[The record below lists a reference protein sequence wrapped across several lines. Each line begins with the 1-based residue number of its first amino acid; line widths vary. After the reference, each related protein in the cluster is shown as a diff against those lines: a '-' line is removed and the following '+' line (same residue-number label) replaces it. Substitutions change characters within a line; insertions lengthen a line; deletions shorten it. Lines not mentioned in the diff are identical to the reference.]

1 MKVSNYKQMRL
12 ILIYDLPMEDEL
24 DRKVYAKFHKKLQK
38 IGYHMLQYSV
48 YTKVIVNDDN
58 YKQVKKQTESII
70 PSKGQIIIFKLTEK
84 QYRDMV
90 YLRGEQNMFA
100 LIVANNDMVVFK
112 EIEEYISK
120 IYMWKEITKE
130 ALPTFEN
137 INNANELWLWEV
149 IKKNLETYETTYE
162 EIQQK
167 GKELFG
173 EKFEKQIPKE
183 GNDSF
188 YYDKESNKYLAT
200 EIVLDEE
207 EDSFLLKDIEKEG
220 EKYKVKII
228 EYIEDYSEEN
238 KVIIRNLQEE
248 EIGRVST
255 SDSETKIKEIVK
267 NNKERFSQKNIEIK
281 KEKDNLV
288 IEKVNKE

>member
-1 MKVSNYKQMRL
+1 MKKMLVIIVILAMILVSMIIYKN
-12 ILIYDLPMEDEL
+12 IAIN
-24 DRKVYAKFHKKLQK
+24 KNK
-38 IGYHMLQYSV
+38 SV
-48 YTKVIVNDDN
+48 NVQEV
-58 YKQVKKQTESII
+58 
-70 PSKGQIIIFKLTEK
+70 
-84 QYRDMV
+84 
-90 YLRGEQNMFA
+90 EQ
-100 LIVANNDMVVFK
+100 
-112 EIEEYISK
+112 IEEYISK

-137 INNANELWLWEV
+137 INNANELWVWEV

-173 EKFEKQIPKE
+173 EKFEKQLPKE

>member
-1 MKVSNYKQMRL
+1 MKKMLVIIVILAMILVSMIIYKN
-12 ILIYDLPMEDEL
+12 IAIN
-24 DRKVYAKFHKKLQK
+24 KNK
-38 IGYHMLQYSV
+38 SV
-48 YTKVIVNDDN
+48 NVQEV
-58 YKQVKKQTESII
+58 
-70 PSKGQIIIFKLTEK
+70 
-84 QYRDMV
+84 
-90 YLRGEQNMFA
+90 EQ
-100 LIVANNDMVVFK
+100 
-112 EIEEYISK
+112 IEEYISK

-137 INNANELWLWEV
+137 INNANELWVWEV

-238 KVIIRNLQEE
+238 KVIIRSLQEE

>member
-1 MKVSNYKQMRL
+1 MKKMLVIIVILAMILVSMIIYKN
-12 ILIYDLPMEDEL
+12 IAIN
-24 DRKVYAKFHKKLQK
+24 KNK
-38 IGYHMLQYSV
+38 SV
-48 YTKVIVNDDN
+48 NVQEV
-58 YKQVKKQTESII
+58 
-70 PSKGQIIIFKLTEK
+70 
-84 QYRDMV
+84 
-90 YLRGEQNMFA
+90 EQ
-100 LIVANNDMVVFK
+100 
-112 EIEEYISK
+112 IEEYISK

-228 EYIEDYSEEN
+228 EYVEDYSEEN

>member
-1 MKVSNYKQMRL
+1 MKKMLVIIVILAMILVSMIIYKN
-12 ILIYDLPMEDEL
+12 IAIN
-24 DRKVYAKFHKKLQK
+24 KNK
-38 IGYHMLQYSV
+38 SV
-48 YTKVIVNDDN
+48 NVQEV
-58 YKQVKKQTESII
+58 
-70 PSKGQIIIFKLTEK
+70 
-84 QYRDMV
+84 
-90 YLRGEQNMFA
+90 EQ
-100 LIVANNDMVVFK
+100 
-112 EIEEYISK
+112 IEEYISR

-137 INNANELWLWEV
+137 INNANELWVWEV

-173 EKFEKQIPKE
+173 EKFERQIPKE

-281 KEKDNLV
+281 KEKDNIV

>member
-1 MKVSNYKQMRL
+1 MKKMLVIIVILAMILVSMIIYKN
-12 ILIYDLPMEDEL
+12 IAIN
-24 DRKVYAKFHKKLQK
+24 KNK
-38 IGYHMLQYSV
+38 SV
-48 YTKVIVNDDN
+48 NVQEV
-58 YKQVKKQTESII
+58 
-70 PSKGQIIIFKLTEK
+70 
-84 QYRDMV
+84 
-90 YLRGEQNMFA
+90 EQ
-100 LIVANNDMVVFK
+100 
-112 EIEEYISK
+112 IEEYISK

-137 INNANELWLWEV
+137 INNANELWVWEV

-183 GNDSF
+183 VNDIF

-248 EIGRVST
+248 EIGRLST

>member
-1 MKVSNYKQMRL
+1 MKKMLVIIVILAMILVSMIIYKN
-12 ILIYDLPMEDEL
+12 IAIN
-24 DRKVYAKFHKKLQK
+24 KNK
-38 IGYHMLQYSV
+38 SV
-48 YTKVIVNDDN
+48 NVQEV
-58 YKQVKKQTESII
+58 
-70 PSKGQIIIFKLTEK
+70 
-84 QYRDMV
+84 
-90 YLRGEQNMFA
+90 EQ
-100 LIVANNDMVVFK
+100 
-112 EIEEYISK
+112 IEEYISK

-137 INNANELWLWEV
+137 INNANELWVWEV
-149 IKKNLETYETTYE
+149 IKKNLDTYETTYE

-173 EKFEKQIPKE
+173 EKFERKIPKE

>member
-1 MKVSNYKQMRL
+1 MKKMLVIIVILAMILVSMIIYKNIAINKNKR
-12 ILIYDLPMEDEL
+12 
-24 DRKVYAKFHKKLQK
+24 
-38 IGYHMLQYSV
+38 
-48 YTKVIVNDDN
+48 VNV
-58 YKQVKKQTESII
+58 QEV
-70 PSKGQIIIFKLTEK
+70 
-84 QYRDMV
+84 
-90 YLRGEQNMFA
+90 EQ
-100 LIVANNDMVVFK
+100 
-112 EIEEYISK
+112 IEEYISK

-137 INNANELWLWEV
+137 INNANELWVWEV

-173 EKFEKQIPKE
+173 EKFERQIPKE

-238 KVIIRNLQEE
+238 KVIIRNLKEE

-255 SDSETKIKEIVK
+255 TDSETKIKEIVK

>member
-1 MKVSNYKQMRL
+1 MKKMLVIIVILAMILVSMIIYKN
-12 ILIYDLPMEDEL
+12 IAIN
-24 DRKVYAKFHKKLQK
+24 KNK
-38 IGYHMLQYSV
+38 SV
-48 YTKVIVNDDN
+48 NVQEV
-58 YKQVKKQTESII
+58 
-70 PSKGQIIIFKLTEK
+70 
-84 QYRDMV
+84 
-90 YLRGEQNMFA
+90 EQ
-100 LIVANNDMVVFK
+100 
-112 EIEEYISK
+112 IEEYISK

-137 INNANELWLWEV
+137 INNANELWVWEV
-149 IKKNLETYETTYE
+149 INKNLETYETTYE

-173 EKFEKQIPKE
+173 EKFERQIPKE

-238 KVIIRNLQEE
+238 KVIIRNLKEE

-255 SDSETKIKEIVK
+255 TDSETKIKEIVK

>member
-1 MKVSNYKQMRL
+1 MKKMLVIIVILAMILVSMIIYKN
-12 ILIYDLPMEDEL
+12 IAIN
-24 DRKVYAKFHKKLQK
+24 KNK
-38 IGYHMLQYSV
+38 SV
-48 YTKVIVNDDN
+48 NVHEV
-58 YKQVKKQTESII
+58 
-70 PSKGQIIIFKLTEK
+70 
-84 QYRDMV
+84 
-90 YLRGEQNMFA
+90 EQ
-100 LIVANNDMVVFK
+100 
-112 EIEEYISK
+112 IEEYISK

-137 INNANELWLWEV
+137 INNANELWVWEV

-188 YYDKESNKYLAT
+188 YYDQESNKYLAT
-200 EIVLDEE
+200 EIVLDEK
-207 EDSFLLKDIEKEG
+207 EDSFLLNDIEKEG

-255 SDSETKIKEIVK
+255 TDSETKIKEIVK

>member
-1 MKVSNYKQMRL
+1 MKKMLVIIVILAMILVSMIIYKN
-12 ILIYDLPMEDEL
+12 IAIN
-24 DRKVYAKFHKKLQK
+24 KNK
-38 IGYHMLQYSV
+38 SV
-48 YTKVIVNDDN
+48 NVQEV
-58 YKQVKKQTESII
+58 
-70 PSKGQIIIFKLTEK
+70 
-84 QYRDMV
+84 
-90 YLRGEQNMFA
+90 EQ
-100 LIVANNDMVVFK
+100 
-112 EIEEYISK
+112 IEEYISK

-137 INNANELWLWEV
+137 INNANELWVWEV

-173 EKFEKQIPKE
+173 EKFERQIPKE

-238 KVIIRNLQEE
+238 KVIIRNLKEE
-248 EIGRVST
+248 EIGRLST
-255 SDSETKIKEIVK
+255 TDSETKIKEIVK

>member
-1 MKVSNYKQMRL
+1 MKKMLVIIVILAMILVSMIIYKN
-12 ILIYDLPMEDEL
+12 IAIN
-24 DRKVYAKFHKKLQK
+24 KNK
-38 IGYHMLQYSV
+38 SV
-48 YTKVIVNDDN
+48 NVQEV
-58 YKQVKKQTESII
+58 
-70 PSKGQIIIFKLTEK
+70 
-84 QYRDMV
+84 
-90 YLRGEQNMFA
+90 EQ
-100 LIVANNDMVVFK
+100 
-112 EIEEYISK
+112 IEEYISK

-248 EIGRVST
+248 EIGMVST

>member
-1 MKVSNYKQMRL
+1 MKKMLVIIVILAMILVSMIIYKN
-12 ILIYDLPMEDEL
+12 IAIN
-24 DRKVYAKFHKKLQK
+24 KNK
-38 IGYHMLQYSV
+38 SV
-48 YTKVIVNDDN
+48 NVQEV
-58 YKQVKKQTESII
+58 
-70 PSKGQIIIFKLTEK
+70 
-84 QYRDMV
+84 
-90 YLRGEQNMFA
+90 EQ
-100 LIVANNDMVVFK
+100 
-112 EIEEYISK
+112 IEEYISK

-137 INNANELWLWEV
+137 INNANELWVWEV

-173 EKFEKQIPKE
+173 EKFERQIPKE

-200 EIVLDEE
+200 EIVLDEK
-207 EDSFLLKDIEKEG
+207 EDSFLLNDIEKEG

>member
-1 MKVSNYKQMRL
+1 MGGMQMKKMLVIIVILAMILVSMIIYKN
-12 ILIYDLPMEDEL
+12 IAIN
-24 DRKVYAKFHKKLQK
+24 KNK
-38 IGYHMLQYSV
+38 SV
-48 YTKVIVNDDN
+48 NVQEV
-58 YKQVKKQTESII
+58 
-70 PSKGQIIIFKLTEK
+70 
-84 QYRDMV
+84 
-90 YLRGEQNMFA
+90 EQ
-100 LIVANNDMVVFK
+100 
-112 EIEEYISK
+112 IEEYISK

-137 INNANELWLWEV
+137 INNANELWVWEV

-173 EKFEKQIPKE
+173 EKFERQIPKE

-238 KVIIRNLQEE
+238 KVIIRNLKEE

-255 SDSETKIKEIVK
+255 TDSETKIKEIVK

>member
-1 MKVSNYKQMRL
+1 MKKMLVIIVILAMILVSMIIYKN
-12 ILIYDLPMEDEL
+12 IAIN
-24 DRKVYAKFHKKLQK
+24 KNK
-38 IGYHMLQYSV
+38 SV
-48 YTKVIVNDDN
+48 NVQEV
-58 YKQVKKQTESII
+58 
-70 PSKGQIIIFKLTEK
+70 
-84 QYRDMV
+84 
-90 YLRGEQNMFA
+90 EQ
-100 LIVANNDMVVFK
+100 
-112 EIEEYISK
+112 IEEYISK

-137 INNANELWLWEV
+137 INNANELWVWEV

-173 EKFEKQIPKE
+173 EKFERKIPKE

-281 KEKDNLV
+281 KKK
-288 IEKVNKE
+288 II

>member
-1 MKVSNYKQMRL
+1 MKKMLVIIVILAMILVSMIIYKN
-12 ILIYDLPMEDEL
+12 IAIN
-24 DRKVYAKFHKKLQK
+24 KNK
-38 IGYHMLQYSV
+38 SV
-48 YTKVIVNDDN
+48 NVQEV
-58 YKQVKKQTESII
+58 
-70 PSKGQIIIFKLTEK
+70 
-84 QYRDMV
+84 
-90 YLRGEQNMFA
+90 EQ
-100 LIVANNDMVVFK
+100 
-112 EIEEYISK
+112 IEEYISK

-238 KVIIRNLQEE
+238 KVIIRNLKEE

>member
-1 MKVSNYKQMRL
+1 MLKWGNANEKMLVIIVILAMILVSMIIYKN
-12 ILIYDLPMEDEL
+12 IAIN
-24 DRKVYAKFHKKLQK
+24 KNK
-38 IGYHMLQYSV
+38 SV
-48 YTKVIVNDDN
+48 NVQEV
-58 YKQVKKQTESII
+58 
-70 PSKGQIIIFKLTEK
+70 
-84 QYRDMV
+84 
-90 YLRGEQNMFA
+90 EQ
-100 LIVANNDMVVFK
+100 
-112 EIEEYISK
+112 IEEYISK

>member
-1 MKVSNYKQMRL
+1 MQMKKMLVIIVILAMILVSMIIYKN
-12 ILIYDLPMEDEL
+12 IAIN
-24 DRKVYAKFHKKLQK
+24 KNK
-38 IGYHMLQYSV
+38 SV
-48 YTKVIVNDDN
+48 NVQEV
-58 YKQVKKQTESII
+58 
-70 PSKGQIIIFKLTEK
+70 
-84 QYRDMV
+84 
-90 YLRGEQNMFA
+90 EQ
-100 LIVANNDMVVFK
+100 
-112 EIEEYISK
+112 IEEYISK

-137 INNANELWLWEV
+137 INNANELWVWEV

-173 EKFEKQIPKE
+173 EKFERQIPKE

>member
-1 MKVSNYKQMRL
+1 MKKMLVIIVILAMILVSMIIYKN
-12 ILIYDLPMEDEL
+12 IAIN
-24 DRKVYAKFHKKLQK
+24 KNK
-38 IGYHMLQYSV
+38 SV
-48 YTKVIVNDDN
+48 NVQEV
-58 YKQVKKQTESII
+58 
-70 PSKGQIIIFKLTEK
+70 
-84 QYRDMV
+84 
-90 YLRGEQNMFA
+90 EQ
-100 LIVANNDMVVFK
+100 
-112 EIEEYISK
+112 IEEYISK

-137 INNANELWLWEV
+137 INNANELWVWEV

-173 EKFEKQIPKE
+173 RQIPKE

-238 KVIIRNLQEE
+238 KVIIRNLKEE

-255 SDSETKIKEIVK
+255 TDSETKIKEIVK

>member
-1 MKVSNYKQMRL
+1 MKKMLVIIVILAMILVSMIIYKN
-12 ILIYDLPMEDEL
+12 IAIN
-24 DRKVYAKFHKKLQK
+24 KNK
-38 IGYHMLQYSV
+38 SV
-48 YTKVIVNDDN
+48 NVHEV
-58 YKQVKKQTESII
+58 
-70 PSKGQIIIFKLTEK
+70 
-84 QYRDMV
+84 
-90 YLRGEQNMFA
+90 EQ
-100 LIVANNDMVVFK
+100 
-112 EIEEYISK
+112 IEEYISK

-137 INNANELWLWEV
+137 INNANELWVWEV

-173 EKFEKQIPKE
+173 EKFERQIPKE

-255 SDSETKIKEIVK
+255 TDSETKIKEIVK

>member
-1 MKVSNYKQMRL
+1 MKKMLVIIVILAMILVSMIIYKN
-12 ILIYDLPMEDEL
+12 IAIN
-24 DRKVYAKFHKKLQK
+24 KNK
-38 IGYHMLQYSV
+38 SV
-48 YTKVIVNDDN
+48 NVQEV
-58 YKQVKKQTESII
+58 
-70 PSKGQIIIFKLTEK
+70 
-84 QYRDMV
+84 
-90 YLRGEQNMFA
+90 EQ
-100 LIVANNDMVVFK
+100 
-112 EIEEYISK
+112 IEEYISK

-137 INNANELWLWEV
+137 INNANELWVWEV

-267 NNKERFSQKNIEIK
+267 KNKERFSQKNIEIK

>member
-1 MKVSNYKQMRL
+1 MKKMLVIIVILAMILVSMISYKN
-12 ILIYDLPMEDEL
+12 IAIN
-24 DRKVYAKFHKKLQK
+24 KNK
-38 IGYHMLQYSV
+38 SV
-48 YTKVIVNDDN
+48 NVQEV
-58 YKQVKKQTESII
+58 
-70 PSKGQIIIFKLTEK
+70 
-84 QYRDMV
+84 
-90 YLRGEQNMFA
+90 EQ
-100 LIVANNDMVVFK
+100 
-112 EIEEYISK
+112 IEEYISK

-137 INNANELWLWEV
+137 INNANELWVWEV

-173 EKFEKQIPKE
+173 EKFERQIPKE

-188 YYDKESNKYLAT
+188 YYDKESDKYLAT

>member
-1 MKVSNYKQMRL
+1 MKKMLVIIVVLAMILVSM
-12 ILIYDLPMEDEL
+12 
-24 DRKVYAKFHKKLQK
+24 
-38 IGYHMLQYSV
+38 
-48 YTKVIVNDDN
+48 
-58 YKQVKKQTESII
+58 
-70 PSKGQIIIFKLTEK
+70 
-84 QYRDMV
+84 MV
-90 YLRGEQNMFA
+90 YKNIEINKNKSVNVQEVEQ
-100 LIVANNDMVVFK
+100 
-112 EIEEYISK
+112 IEEYISK

-137 INNANELWLWEV
+137 INDASELWIWEV

-173 EKFEKQIPKE
+173 EKFERQIPKE

-188 YYDKESNKYLAT
+188 YYDQESNKYLAT
-200 EIVLDEE
+200 EIVLDEK
-207 EDSFLLKDIEKEG
+207 EDSFLLNDIEKEG

>member
-1 MKVSNYKQMRL
+1 MKKMLVIIVILAMILVSMIIYKN
-12 ILIYDLPMEDEL
+12 IAIN
-24 DRKVYAKFHKKLQK
+24 KNK
-38 IGYHMLQYSV
+38 SV
-48 YTKVIVNDDN
+48 NVQEV
-58 YKQVKKQTESII
+58 
-70 PSKGQIIIFKLTEK
+70 
-84 QYRDMV
+84 
-90 YLRGEQNMFA
+90 EQ
-100 LIVANNDMVVFK
+100 
-112 EIEEYISK
+112 IEEYISK

-137 INNANELWLWEV
+137 INNANELWVWEV

-188 YYDKESNKYLAT
+188 YYDQESNKYLAT
-200 EIVLDEE
+200 EIVLDEK
-207 EDSFLLKDIEKEG
+207 EDSFLLNDIEKEG

>member
-1 MKVSNYKQMRL
+1 MKKMLVIIVILAMILVSMIIYKN
-12 ILIYDLPMEDEL
+12 IAIN
-24 DRKVYAKFHKKLQK
+24 KNK
-38 IGYHMLQYSV
+38 SV
-48 YTKVIVNDDN
+48 NVQEV
-58 YKQVKKQTESII
+58 
-70 PSKGQIIIFKLTEK
+70 
-84 QYRDMV
+84 
-90 YLRGEQNMFA
+90 EQ
-100 LIVANNDMVVFK
+100 
-112 EIEEYISK
+112 IEEYISK

-130 ALPTFEN
+130 ALPAFEN

-173 EKFEKQIPKE
+173 EKFERQIPKE

-238 KVIIRNLQEE
+238 KVILRNLQEE

-255 SDSETKIKEIVK
+255 TDSETKIKEIVK

>member
-1 MKVSNYKQMRL
+1 MKKMLVIIVILAMILVSMIIYKN
-12 ILIYDLPMEDEL
+12 IAIN
-24 DRKVYAKFHKKLQK
+24 KNK
-38 IGYHMLQYSV
+38 SV
-48 YTKVIVNDDN
+48 NVQEV
-58 YKQVKKQTESII
+58 
-70 PSKGQIIIFKLTEK
+70 
-84 QYRDMV
+84 
-90 YLRGEQNMFA
+90 EQ
-100 LIVANNDMVVFK
+100 
-112 EIEEYISK
+112 IEEYIS
-120 IYMWKEITKE
+120 T
-130 ALPTFEN
+130 LN
-137 INNANELWLWEV
+137 INDEFELYELWVWEV

-173 EKFEKQIPKE
+173 EKFERQIPKE

-238 KVIIRNLQEE
+238 KVIIRNLKEE

-255 SDSETKIKEIVK
+255 TDSETKIKEIVK

>member
-1 MKVSNYKQMRL
+1 MKKMLVIIVVLAMILVSM
-12 ILIYDLPMEDEL
+12 I
-24 DRKVYAKFHKKLQK
+24 VYNNIEINKNK
-38 IGYHMLQYSV
+38 SV
-48 YTKVIVNDDN
+48 NVQEV
-58 YKQVKKQTESII
+58 
-70 PSKGQIIIFKLTEK
+70 
-84 QYRDMV
+84 
-90 YLRGEQNMFA
+90 EQ
-100 LIVANNDMVVFK
+100 
-112 EIEEYISK
+112 IEEYISK

-137 INNANELWLWEV
+137 INDASELWIWEV

-188 YYDKESNKYLAT
+188 YYDQESNKYLAT
-200 EIVLDEE
+200 EIVLDEK
-207 EDSFLLKDIEKEG
+207 EDSFLLNDIEKEG

-281 KEKDNLV
+281 KEKDKLV

>member
-1 MKVSNYKQMRL
+1 MKKMLVIIVILAMILVSMIIYKN
-12 ILIYDLPMEDEL
+12 IAIN
-24 DRKVYAKFHKKLQK
+24 KNK
-38 IGYHMLQYSV
+38 SV
-48 YTKVIVNDDN
+48 NVQEV
-58 YKQVKKQTESII
+58 
-70 PSKGQIIIFKLTEK
+70 
-84 QYRDMV
+84 
-90 YLRGEQNMFA
+90 EQ
-100 LIVANNDMVVFK
+100 
-112 EIEEYISK
+112 IEEYISK

-137 INNANELWLWEV
+137 INNANELWVWEV

-173 EKFEKQIPKE
+173 EKFERQIPKE

-220 EKYKVKII
+220 KKYKVKII